1 MRRCPY
7 CKVTITGD
15 HYKCPLCQSKLMG
28 TEEAPYFPKL
38 EAQKKRSILYKLQL
52 FFVWVV
58 LIVGVGL
65 DFMVGLRLPS
75 YPNLHWSVLLAMWLV
90 TFEFGIMR
98 QFKPG
103 TGSAGKVTTLTLFT
117 IALWCVTA
125 YYFGFMQVTL
135 DIAVPS
141 ALAAVIITNFILVM
155 IDKNGNTMSYLLSAL
170 FLGVV
175 PSVIQFFAR
184 DTMPLAWAICT
195 MIGVVL
201 FAGALIFKGKAV
213 IAEFQKRFH
222 V

>member
-7 CKVTITGD
+7 CKVEITGD
-15 HYKCPLCQSKLMG
+15 LYKCPLCQSKLMG
-28 TEEAPYFPKL
+28 TAEEPYFPKL

-103 TGSAGKVTTLTLFT
+103 FGSAGKVTMLTFIT

-125 YYFGFMQVTL
+125 HYFGFMQVTL

-141 ALAAVIITNFILVM
+141 ALAAVIITNFVLVM

-170 FLGVV
+170 LLGVV
-175 PSVIQFFAR
+175 PSVVQFFVR
-184 DTMPLAWAICT
+184 DSMPLAWSICT
-195 MIGVVL
+195 MISVVL
-201 FAGALIFKGKAV
+201 FAGALVFRGKAV
-213 IAEFQKRFH
+213 IAELQKRFH

>member
-7 CKVTITGD
+7 CKVDITGD
-15 HYKCPLCQSKLMG
+15 LYKCPLCQSKLMG
-28 TEEAPYFPKL
+28 TKEEPSFPKL

-58 LIVGVGL
+58 LIVGIGL
-65 DFMVGLRLPS
+65 DFMVDLRLPS
-75 YPNLHWSVLLAMWLV
+75 FPNLHWSVLLAMWLV

-103 TGSAGKVTTLTLFT
+103 TGSAGKVTMLTLIT

-125 YYFGFMQVTL
+125 HYFGFMQVTL

-141 ALAAVIITNFILVM
+141 ALAVVIVTNFILVM

-170 FLGVV
+170 LLGVV
-175 PSVIQFFAR
+175 PSIVQFFVR
-184 DTMPLAWAICT
+184 DSMPLAWSICS
-195 MIGVVL
+195 MISVVL
-201 FAGALIFKGKAV
+201 FAGAIIFRGKAV
-213 IAEFQKRFH
+213 MAELQRRFH

>member
-7 CKVTITGD
+7 CKVEITGNL
-15 HYKCPLCQSKLMG
+15 YKCPLCQSKLMG
-28 TEEAPYFPKL
+28 TGEAPYFPRL
-38 EAQKKRSILYKLQL
+38 ETQKKRSILYKLQL
-52 FFVWVV
+52 FFVWVI
-58 LIVGVGL
+58 LIVGIGL
-65 DFMVGLRLPS
+65 DFMVGLKLPS
-75 YPNLHWSVLLAMWLV
+75 YPNLHWSALLAMWLV

-103 TGSAGKVTTLTLFT
+103 TGSAGKVTTLTFIT

-125 YYFGFMQVTL
+125 HYFGFMQVTL

-170 FLGVV
+170 LLGVV
-175 PSVIQFFAR
+175 PSVVQFFVR
-184 DTMPLAWAICT
+184 DSMPLAWSICT
-195 MIGVVL
+195 MISVVL
-201 FAGALIFKGKAV
+201 FAGALIFRGKAV
-213 IAEFQKRFH
+213 RAELQRRFH